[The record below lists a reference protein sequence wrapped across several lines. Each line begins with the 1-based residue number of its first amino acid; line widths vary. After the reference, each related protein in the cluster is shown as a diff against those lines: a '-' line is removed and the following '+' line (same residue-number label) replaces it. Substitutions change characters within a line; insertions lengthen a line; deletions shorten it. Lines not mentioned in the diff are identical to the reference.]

1 MRIYRVKSIQVGC
14 SPILKGILNLIK
26 STKNPNNMTKFEFIT
41 ETNPITG
48 DIRYWTEKN
57 GTYVDYTISTNKD
70 TAYNRFIN
78 AASGVPLKAIT
89 EVIETIYSTTE

>member
-1 MRIYRVKSIQVGC
+1 
-14 SPILKGILNLIK
+14 
-26 STKNPNNMTKFEFIT
+26 MTKFEFIT

-57 GTYVDYTISTNKD
+57 GAYVDHTISTNKE

-78 AASGVPLKAIT
+78 AASGVTLKPTT
-89 EVIETIYSTTE
+89 EVLETIYSTTE